1 MTNKRIALFAAS
13 GFLAALCGLAGSARA
28 QYADP
33 YGGYGYGYPAPPPV
47 VAPLPVAPLP
57 VAPYPYLFGN
67 QRYCWY
73 DSAWNGPGWY
83 YCGYAF
89 RRGYGWGGGYGWNN
103 WRWNG
108 RGGGGRGGW
117 GHGGGGYGG
126 GGHYDHR

>member
-1 MTNKRIALFAAS
+1 MRS
-13 GFLAALCGLAGSARA
+13 GRTRARA
-28 QYADP
+28 IRRSLRLWLSGASA
-33 YGGYGYGYPAPPPV
+33 GGRAH
-47 VAPLPVAPLP
+47 LPVS
-57 VAPYPYLFGN
+57 PYPYLFGN

-108 RGGGGRGGW
+108 RGGRGGRGGW

-126 GGHYDHR
+126 GEHYDHR

>member
-1 MTNKRIALFAAS
+1 MSYKRISFLAAS
-13 GFLAALCGLAGSARA
+13 GFLSALCAVTTPARA

-33 YGGYGYGYPAPPPV
+33 YGGGYGYPPPPV
-47 VAPLPVAPLP
+47 AAPVP

-89 RRGYGWGGGYGWNN
+89 RRGYGWGGGAGWNG
-103 WRWNG
+103 W
-108 RGGGGRGGW
+108 RGGGGRGGY
-117 GHGGGGYGG
+117 GRGGYGR
-126 GGHYDHR
+126 GGHGDGHHEHH

>member
-1 MTNKRIALFAAS
+1 MPNKRIALFAAS
-13 GFLAALCGLAGSARA
+13 GFLAALCGLAGPARA

-33 YGGYGYGYPAPPPV
+33 YGGGGGYGYPAPPPV
-47 VAPLPVAPLP
+47 VAPVPVS
-57 VAPYPYLFGN
+57 PYPYLFGN

-89 RRGYGWGGGYGWNN
+89 RRGYGWGGGAGWNN
-103 WRWNG
+103 WRWAG
-108 RGGGGRGGW
+108 RGGRGGW
-117 GHGGGGYGG
+117 GHGGGYGG

>member
-1 MTNKRIALFAAS
+1 MPNKRIALFAAS
-13 GFLAALCGLAGSARA
+13 GFLAALCGLAGPARA
-28 QYADP
+28 QYAYSLRRRLRLTMAIP
-33 YGGYGYGYPAPPPV
+33 RLRRWSRPFPSRPIPIS
-47 VAPLPVAPLP
+47 
-57 VAPYPYLFGN
+57 FGN

-89 RRGYGWGGGYGWNN
+89 RRGYGWGGGSGWNN
-103 WRWNG
+103 WRWAG
-108 RGGGGRGGW
+108 RGGRGGW

>member
-1 MTNKRIALFAAS
+1 MPNKRIALFAAS
-13 GFLAALCGLAGSARA
+13 GFLAALCGLAGPARA

-33 YGGYGYGYPAPPPV
+33 YGGGYGYPAPPPV
-47 VAPLPVAPLP
+47 VAPVPVS
-57 VAPYPYLFGN
+57 PYPYLFGN

-117 GHGGGGYGG
+117 GHGGGG
-126 GGHYDHR
+126 HYDHR